1 MLRVRDIMSTDVI
14 TVSPEMTIRDT
25 MDLFAAHHVSGAP
38 VVSGRNVLGVVTA
51 TDLMTFASSVPG
63 APTFRPDAPEWGE
76 WEAGEPAIDESVE
89 EGAEPA
95 PAFWTMMWEDAGADA
110 AVRMSTPDGPEW
122 SVLDEHTAEEAMTPA
137 VYSLPPDASVPE
149 AADYMQRHNVHRV
162 LVMDGRELLGIVTT
176 TDVARAVAE
185 HRLSQ
190 RRFVFGQPQVRE
202 DGSWW

>member
-25 MDLFAAHHVSGAP
+25 MDLFAANHVSGAP

-51 TDLMTFASSVPG
+51 TDLMTFASSLPG
-63 APTFRPDAPEWGE
+63 APTFREDAQDWGE
-76 WEAGEPAIDESVE
+76 WETQEADIEEQVE

-95 PAFWTMMWEDAGADA
+95 AAFWTMLWEDAGVDS
-110 AVRMSTPDGPEW
+110 AVRMSTHEGPEW
-122 SVLDEHTAEEAMTPA
+122 SVLDEHTVEEAMTPA
-137 VYSLPPDASVPE
+137 VYSLPPDATVTE

-162 LVMDGRELLGIVTT
+162 LVMKGRELLGIVTT

-185 HRLSQ
+185 HRLSE